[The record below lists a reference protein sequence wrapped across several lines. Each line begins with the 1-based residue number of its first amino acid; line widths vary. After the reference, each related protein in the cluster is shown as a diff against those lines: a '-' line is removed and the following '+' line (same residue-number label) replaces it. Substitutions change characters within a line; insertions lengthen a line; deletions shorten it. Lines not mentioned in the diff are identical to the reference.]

1 MFLKSSPKTSAA
13 SALAHQ
19 WPHWPHERQL
29 NYDGCRSEGSSSR
42 SESLTDMAC
51 PWPQGD
57 TRPAS
62 LAEQATPVPSECLD
76 KPIVRPGPLIS
87 GCDRHG
93 RRQRI
98 KRKGRTKE
106 IVKDKLIK
114 AVDDLEAGIE
124 TSDSYTVAEALT
136 DWLDRSTR
144 EFDAST
150 VTTYRML
157 AEKNLIPLIGA
168 TKLKKTERR
177 RRRQLARKPH
187 RQPVHGQPEEAPFGA
202 EARHPASRGPRQGGP
217 ERGHLGHDPERQEGA
232 AQ

>member
-1 MFLKSSPKTSAA
+1 MSSAGRRRRRPGTGRCRPRSPLRQGQGSDRPGSSRPAPHRAHGRVSPATTTPFVPVITRSVMPAAPLCGGSTNVDTSPAMAIGPPASRPARETRPRVPVAFLKSSPKTSAA

-87 GCDRHG
+87 GTTG
-93 RRQRI
+93 
-98 KRKGRTKE
+98 T
-106 IVKDKLIK
+106 
-114 AVDDLEAGIE
+114 A
-124 TSDSYTVAEALT
+124 
-136 DWLDRSTR
+136 
-144 EFDAST
+144 DAS
-150 VTTYRML
+150 
-157 AEKNLIPLIGA
+157 ASS
-168 TKLKKTERR
+168 
-177 RRRQLARKPH
+177 AR
-187 RQPVHGQPEEAPFGA
+187 A
-202 EARHPASRGPRQGGP
+202 GPR
-217 ERGHLGHDPERQEGA
+217 RSSRTS
-232 AQ
+232 